1 MTAKRDYYE
10 VLGVSK
16 SATDADI
23 KSAYRK
29 LARKYHPDVNKAADA
44 GAKFREA
51 TEAYEVLSDKEKRQT
66 YDQFGHAAFG
76 GPGSGAGPGAAQGG
90 FGGFNPGGAGGMGG
104 VSFNFND
111 IFGGA
116 AGSGSHGFMGMG
128 LDEILESLGGH
139 ARRRTAHPHGRA
151 AAQKGRNIEHRVLL
165 DFLEAVAGSTT
176 TLRLES
182 TDPRTGKKQT
192 QTLSVK
198 IPAGVRDGQKIRLR
212 GKGEDGSAGPGD
224 LIIICHVKK
233 HLFFN
238 REGNDIYIEV
248 PISIAESALGTKV
261 DVPTITGTI
270 TMKIPAGIASGQRLR
285 LKGKGIKPAGN
296 PEIKGDQYVVI
307 KIVPPT
313 KVSDEGKKL
322 LDKFASTDKYD
333 PRKEAPWL

>member
-16 SATDADI
+16 SASDADI

-76 GPGSGAGPGAAQGG
+76 GPGGGGPSAGGPGG

-128 LDEILESLGGH
+128 LDEILESLGGQ
-139 ARRRTAHPHGRA
+139 ARRRSARA
-151 AAQKGRNIEHRVLL
+151 PRSAPQKGRNIEHRVLL

-182 TDPRTGKKQT
+182 TDPRSGKKQS

-233 HLFFN
+233 HLYFN

-248 PISIAESALGTKV
+248 PISITEAALGTKV
-261 DVPTITGTI
+261 DVPTISGAI

-285 LKGKGIKPAGN
+285 LKGKGIKPANN

-313 KVSDEGKKL
+313 IISEEGKKL
-322 LDKFASTDKYD
+322 LEEFAAHEKYD
-333 PRKEAPWL
+333 ARKEAPWL